1 MDYIIII
8 LLVILIVLVI
18 FSLMKNINEAKITE
32 RLGKLEVN
40 MIVHYSAGLP
50 YICLYPNIARPF
62 LPCFLRPRIYVGVL
76 NTG

>member
-1 MDYIIII
+1 MDYIIIV

-40 MIVHYSAGLP
+40 MIKEM
-50 YICLYPNIARPF
+50 
-62 LPCFLRPRIYVGVL
+62 
-76 NTG
+76 

>member
-1 MDYIIII
+1 MDYIIIV

-40 MIVHYSAGLP
+40 MIKEMGDFKSD
-50 YICLYPNIARPF
+50 
-62 LPCFLRPRIYVGVL
+62 L
-76 NTG
+76 NKNMNDDFNKLNE